1 MIIIKNLQILTDPQE
16 QISLLRSLLDHML
29 VKVDRYPYEDVT
41 LENAELV
48 EDFNTFL
55 RGEIDWIDNYGNI
68 Y

>member
-29 VKVDRYPYEDVT
+29 VKVDHYPYEDVT